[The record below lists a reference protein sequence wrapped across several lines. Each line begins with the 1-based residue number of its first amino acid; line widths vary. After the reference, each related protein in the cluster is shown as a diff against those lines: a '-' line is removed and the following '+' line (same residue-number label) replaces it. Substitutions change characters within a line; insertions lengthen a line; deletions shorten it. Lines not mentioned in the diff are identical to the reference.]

1 MTHTLRRSKSK
12 YARTRRQHKKQRRIR
27 GGGGFLDDIGNIG
40 NRIVGTFKPS
50 TPAEKCQA
58 TRKAAQEACSK
69 VEGDIEM
76 TEIAS
81 DTSPVGEGTAPLGQG
96 TAPLGQGTAPLG
108 QGTASLGQGTA
119 PLGQG
124 TASLGEG
131 PLGEYGA
138 SPSTTLVGD
147 GISSSTSSSTTL
159 VGDGISSDAP
169 FSEEDNNDD
178 TTGLIKPLQKIET
191 QQKSQLQP
199 LVEFGGG
206 KKTKKKNK
214 KRSQSRRKKLKSR
227 KHKK

>member
-27 GGGGFLDDIGNIG
+27 GGGFLNDIG

-58 TRKAAQEACSK
+58 TRKAAQEACSD

-96 TAPLGQGTAPLG
+96 TA
-108 QGTASLGQGTA
+108 S
-119 PLGQG
+119 LGQG